1 MSLSDGAALRA
12 VFLSGDLPVP
22 ARPLACA
29 IGFLVRHTAGAIATF
44 VGMLLVLPLILNVL
58 PSSVSGTFEK
68 YLPSNLGLA
77 MTLVTTRKTDFA
89 GVLLG
94 PWPAVGLL
102 VAYTVAVVAVATLLL
117 VRRDA

>member
-1 MSLSDGAALRA
+1 MNALDTE
-12 VFLSGDLPVP
+12 V
-22 ARPLACA
+22 LAE
-29 IGFLVRHTAGAIATF
+29 IATF
-44 VGMLLVLPLILNVL
+44 VGILLVLPLILDVL
-58 PSSVSGTFEK
+58 PSSISGAFEK

-89 GVLLG
+89 GVLLP

-102 VAYTVAVVAVATLLL
+102 VAYAAVAVAVATVLL